1 MKMIDCLLRS
11 LALATARK
19 AMKRRVTMVKVENT
33 RTVWRASCAGSGLV
47 ELVRHRTGL
56 RCLAAAA
63 TKAALDGG
71 GRFGWSA
78 GAEATCLR
86 STLFQCLGSTPMPE

>member
-47 ELVRHRTGL
+47 ELVRHRTG
-56 RCLAAAA
+56 
-63 TKAALDGG
+63 
-71 GRFGWSA
+71 
-78 GAEATCLR
+78 
-86 STLFQCLGSTPMPE
+86 

>member
-19 AMKRRVTMVKVENT
+19 AKKRRVIMVMVENT

-78 GAEATCLR
+78 GAETTCLR
-86 STLFQCLGSTPMPE
+86 STQCLGSTPMPE

>member
-33 RTVWRASCAGSGLV
+33 RTARQLC
-47 ELVRHRTGL
+47 RIRTGGAGAPQDWFALLGCRRHKGCLGWWWAL
-56 RCLAAAA
+56 RVEC
-63 TKAALDGG
+63 GG
-71 GRFGWSA
+71 GDYLP
-78 GAEATCLR
+78 EINPV
-86 STLFQCLGSTPMPE
+86 PMPGLNPNA